1 MRMLVG
7 MEEEE
12 ALFGKK
18 MEKPE
23 VKNEPS
29 GGEGVIMTGKITQ

>member
-1 MRMLVG
+1 MLVG

-23 VKNEPS
+23 VKNEPN
-29 GGEGVIMTGKITQ
+29 GGKE